1 MILSLS
7 AVCHTVTGGRL
18 AEGAAKGTRFVR
30 GTVFPTRV
38 ASSKHVSP
46 LATVRSLGLFST
58 ILKSRISLVA
68 TSVEVAHSLRGVRR
82 RRQQGDDCG
91 FEFAVVC
98 LPARMRARTA
108 WCSLGSHVLEAG
120 DGL

>member
-1 MILSLS
+1 VRNCL
-7 AVCHTVTGGRL
+7 
-18 AEGAAKGTRFVR
+18 GT
-30 GTVFPTRV
+30 
-38 ASSKHVSP
+38 SSNHVSP
-46 LATVRSLGLFST
+46 LATVRSLGLFFT
-58 ILKSRISLVA
+58 IFEGRISLVA

-91 FEFAVVC
+91 FEFVVVY
-98 LPARMRARTA
+98 LPDRMHARTA